1 MSQQF
6 NGKVAMITGAADG
19 IGRAS
24 ALAFAARGACVV
36 LCGHSATVSE
46 SVALVEACGA
56 RALALRVDVANS
68 ESVRSAI
75 DVIIKEF
82 GRLDYAHNNAG
93 TFRIGSITDLS
104 EDDWNQVL
112 AVNLTGVYLCMKY
125 QMPHL
130 IKSGGAIVNT
140 ASVFSFQ
147 AGAMNAAYVASK
159 HGLIGLTRA
168 AALDYGHQGV
178 RINAVAPG
186 PINTPMTAPAPPG
199 MLAPLIARTTLG
211 RIGQPDEVGEAVAWL
226 CSDAAAYINGV
237 VLPVDGGYL
246 AT

>member
-36 LCGHSATVSE
+36 LCGLSAAVGE
-46 SVALVEACGA
+46 SVALVEALGA
-56 RALALRVDVANS
+56 KALALRVDVANS

-93 TFRIGSITDLS
+93 TAKFGSIADLS

-147 AGAMNAAYVASK
+147 ASAMNAAYVASK

-168 AALDYGHQGV
+168 AALDYGRQGV

-186 PINTPMTAPAPPG
+186 PIHTPMTAPAPAS